1 MEMMMKLA
9 HNILLTSSFAAMT
22 FGLVALAQNTTPVIP
37 KFLEETQSSGLSSR
51 YEGDYEFMVGGG
63 VATFDCNGDDL
74 PEVFLSGGTNKSVL
88 YENASEIGGALKFN
102 AFQSG
107 LELENVT
114 GAYPLDVNSDGI
126 TDLMVLRVG
135 ENILFRGLGHCQ
147 FERANEQWNFKGGDE
162 WSTSFAATWEKG
174 SSLPTLAVGNYI
186 DRNEIEPWGHCSDN
200 QLFRPARDAAGYAAP
215 LALKPSYCAL
225 SMLFSDW
232 NRSGRASLRIANDRE
247 YYKGGQEQL
256 WKITPGLKP
265 RRFTEV
271 EGWKPLK
278 IWGMGIASYDVTG
291 DGYPDY
297 FMTSMADSKLQTLS
311 SGAKTPT
318 YGDIAF
324 KRGVIAQRPYTGDD
338 VHPSTGWHA
347 QFDDVNNDGL
357 IDLFIAKGNVAKM
370 PDFAMR
376 DPNNLLLGKPDGS
389 FLEAGLEAGVVSME
403 RGRGGSVIDLNRDG
417 QLDLIVVNR
426 WAPAQ
431 VWRNTSTN
439 LGHWLQI
446 KLSQDREN
454 RNAIGARLEVKV
466 GKKIVRREIT
476 IGGGHA
482 SGNLGWIHVGLGE
495 ANNARVRICW
505 PDGKTGPWETL
516 EADKFYLLERGQ
528 AAGEQ

>member
-1 MEMMMKLA
+1 MTMKHARKNLLA
-9 HNILLTSSFAAMT
+9 SGLAVIA
-22 FGLVALAQNTTPVIP
+22 FGFVALAQNSTPEIP
-37 KFLEETQSSGLSSR
+37 KFLEETEPSGLSSR

-74 PEVFLSGGTNKSVL
+74 PEVFLSGGTNKSIL
-88 YENASEIGGALKFN
+88 YQNSSEIAGALKFN
-102 AFQSG
+102 ARKSG

-114 GAYPLDVNSDGI
+114 GAYPLDVDSDGI

-135 ENILFRGLGHCQ
+135 ENVLFRGLGDCQ
-147 FERANEQWNFKGGDE
+147 FENANKRWNFAGGDE

-200 QLFRPARDAAGYAAP
+200 QLFRPEPERDGYAEP
-215 LALKPSYCAL
+215 LALKPSHCAL

-232 NRSGRASLRIANDRE
+232 NRSGRASLRVSNDRE

-256 WKITPGLKP
+256 WKITPGIKP
-265 RRFTEV
+265 RLYSEA
-271 EGWKPLK
+271 EGWKTLK
-278 IWGMGIASYDVTG
+278 IWGMGIASYDLTG

-318 YGDIAF
+318 YTDIAF
-324 KRGVIAQRPYTGDD
+324 KRGAIAQRPYTGGDI
-338 VHPSTGWHA
+338 HPSTGWHA

-370 PDFAMR
+370 PDFAMK
-376 DPNNLLLGKPDGS
+376 DPNNLLLGKSDGT
-389 FLEAGLEAGVVSME
+389 FLEAGLEAGVASME
-403 RGRGGSVIDLNRDG
+403 RGRGGSLIDLNRDG

-446 KLSQDREN
+446 KLSQDRQN
-454 RNAIGARLEVKV
+454 RNAIGARLEVKI

-476 IGGGHA
+476 VGGGHA
-482 SGNLGWIHVGLGE
+482 SGNLGWIHVGIGE
-495 ANNARVRICW
+495 AKNARVRVCW
-505 PDGKTGPWETL
+505 PDGKVGPWETL
-516 EADKFYLLERGQ
+516 EADKFYLLERDQ
-528 AAGEQ
+528 AASEQ